1 MVVYCCFKSYK
12 ISVKHSPQEAGQHNW
27 IILHS
32 TLESSSMV
40 YFMGKVDLLGQTVL
54 FTKATLNMV
63 IFSFATNTVL
73 NLFFL

>member
-32 TLESSSMV
+32 TLESSSMA
-40 YFMGKVDLLGQTVL
+40 YFMGKVDLLGQMVL
-54 FTKATLNMV
+54 FTKATSNMV
-63 IFSFATNTVL
+63 IFSSASNAIF
-73 NLFFL
+73 NLIFF